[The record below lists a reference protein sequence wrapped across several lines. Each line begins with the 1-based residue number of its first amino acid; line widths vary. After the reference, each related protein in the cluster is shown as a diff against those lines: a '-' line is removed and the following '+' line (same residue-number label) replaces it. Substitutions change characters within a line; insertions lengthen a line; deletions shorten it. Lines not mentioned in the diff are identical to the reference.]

1 LNFSQGEELAAKLS
15 EPKGDLII
23 GVVELVGPEVKML
36 PRLNSLFTMNAT
48 GYYLFSVDTR
58 LPRFWLAKEPSE

>member
-36 PRLNSLFTMNAT
+36 PRLKSLFTMNAT
-48 GYYLFSVDTR
+48 GYYLLSVDTR